1 MITFREF
8 VSLKEN
14 FKQDANETYSDFV
27 HRILT
32 NLDHKSAVRFAYNAA
47 NMTRDLMGP
56 RAKSAL
62 DIVKRWLEN
71 ESDVSREDLF
81 AAASATAGNEI
92 RRDIKFFANQSAV
105 FTVYSIIN
113 SPNFANKAVDF
124 AADALANF
132 DKDLYQKQMQKF
144 VQLAKS
150 LVADK
155 KHDPA
160 PSNQWFDKSD
170 KDYETI
176 AVWLDSLEEDG
187 HLEILNQ
194 IKTLVQNTEDFQ
206 ARANQDL
213 AKLIVNSPHKDQ
225 YLHYIQNVFKG
236 TK

>member
-1 MITFREF
+1 MISFQEYISLRE
-8 VSLKEN
+8 EN
-14 FKQDANETYSDFV
+14 LEKDEYETQGEFLE
-27 HRILT
+27 RILF
-32 NLDHKSAVRFAYNAA
+32 NLEHEDMVKFAYNAA
-47 NMTRDLMGP
+47 NMARSLMPLQARKVLDLVKIWLDS
-56 RAKSAL
+56 KSINIEELRNAS
-62 DIVKRWLEN
+62 N
-71 ESDVSREDLF
+71 DLIRHDDDGN
-81 AAASATAGNEI
+81 AAAINAAKVITTSSSRHAPADHAVRTAVYAARAYSQNRSSDFNKI
-92 RRDIKFFANQSAV
+92 FNKF
-105 FTVYSIIN
+105 I
-113 SPNFANKAVDF
+113 
-124 AADALANF
+124 
-132 DKDLYQKQMQKF
+132 
-144 VQLAKS
+144 QLAKS

-194 IKTLVQNTEDFQ
+194 IKSLVQNTEGVQ

-236 TK
+236 K